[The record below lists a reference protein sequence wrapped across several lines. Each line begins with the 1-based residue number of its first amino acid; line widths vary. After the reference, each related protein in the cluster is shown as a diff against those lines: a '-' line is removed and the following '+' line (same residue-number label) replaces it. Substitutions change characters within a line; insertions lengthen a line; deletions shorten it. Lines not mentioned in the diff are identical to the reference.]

1 MLRNPQLGI
10 AQSNLKSAEAKLAQA
25 RLDLSRTVISAPF
38 SCTVLSKKVDV
49 GSRVSSATTLA
60 EITGTNTFWIK
71 MTLPV
76 EQLRWLEIPSSGN
89 QKGSEVQI
97 FLNQDS
103 SSKMYR
109 RGTITRLAA
118 NLEVQGRMA
127 VVYAAVNDPLCLKE
141 ENREKPRLLLGSFVR
156 VQIKGREFSKMAIIS
171 RNHLRDNDQVWIL
184 KDDNTLEI
192 RDVTILARTHD
203 KVLISSG
210 LNNREKLIVSNLANP
225 VEGIKLKNGNTI
237 QKSNKVQRS
246 EEGK

>member
-1 MLRNPQLGI
+1 M
-10 AQSNLKSAEAKLAQA
+10 
-25 RLDLSRTVISAPF
+25 
-38 SCTVLSKKVDV
+38 LSKKVDV

-103 SSKMYR
+103 NSKMYR

-156 VQIKGREFSKMAIIS
+156 VQIKGREFSEMAVIS

-184 KDDNTLEI
+184 NDDNTLEI

>member
-1 MLRNPQLGI
+1 
-10 AQSNLKSAEAKLAQA
+10 
-25 RLDLSRTVISAPF
+25 
-38 SCTVLSKKVDV
+38 
-49 GSRVSSATTLA
+49 
-60 EITGTNTFWIK
+60 
-71 MTLPV
+71 
-76 EQLRWLEIPSSGN
+76 
-89 QKGSEVQI
+89 
-97 FLNQDS
+97 
-103 SSKMYR
+103 
-109 RGTITRLAA
+109 
-118 NLEVQGRMA
+118 MA
-127 VVYAAVNDPLCLKE
+127 V
-141 ENREKPRLLLGSFVR
+141 
-156 VQIKGREFSKMAIIS
+156 IS